1 MKKLISILL
10 VLTMIFSI
18 SAMMSYAAEESVS
31 FIIASDTHY
40 SKITETVKRNVTV
53 APAPASVENEE
64 TYAHAVATGQLRYE
78 SEAVLDAFLSQAA
91 ASDEKYVIISGD
103 LTDSG
108 SETDAAAMVEKLKA
122 FETSSKKSVFVIPG
136 NHDVISFTKAQ
147 FKEYY
152 KDFGYDKAI
161 AQDSASASYTVDI
174 DGGYRLLM
182 IDTTGEKLSGHQL
195 DEARVNWIKAQCQKA
210 KSDKKHLVAVMHH
223 NLLQHFAFDFMHE
236 GAVIS
241 NIFGL
246 EDLFCEYDV
255 KYVFSGHSHAQDIMK
270 YENDNGKVFY
280 EVVTAALNLFP
291 VSYRV
296 VDFSKSGVNFETK
309 AIKKIDTS
317 KFASY
322 GIDSDAIAKADADF
336 MGYAHIMYIEGIK
349 KFFTQKISDEI
360 LCDIFD
366 VTLENNEEIYHIL
379 RKMGGKLE
387 NVIEFPLYTK
397 DLSDIEE
404 ERVSISIKKRDSNG
418 NPVTQKDAD
427 GNEVSVMIE
436 VFSLQEIVESYGG
449 RMVDSVY
456 KNLLDL
462 AALLYEIHITGREG
476 LRLDSTEYSV
486 TVNSLAATMNY
497 CLYAV
502 STDEYAALLKFLVN
516 RLEPSFFGQMP
527 KDLYANIA
535 GIHDSFE
542 QNILFITYMLSPFI
556 KSAFTDDDP
565 EDNNVKLEAYK
576 SFEVA
581 PQNPPQ
587 QEKPKEE
594 PKEDTSFRAKFVAF
608 FDKIAEFFRMIFS
621 VLTFQGVF

>member
-1 MKKLISILL
+1 MKKIISILL
-10 VLTMIFSI
+10 VLTMIFSM
-18 SAMMSYAAEESVS
+18 SAMMSYAAEEKVS

-40 SKITETVKRNVTV
+40 SKITETGRSIAV
-53 APAPASVENEE
+53 AAKTNDE
-64 TYAHAVATGQLRYE
+64 TYSHAVATGQLRYE
-78 SEAVLDAFLSQAA
+78 SEAVLDAFLSEAEAA
-91 ASDEKYVIISGD
+91 AAKYVIIAGD

-108 SETDAAAMVEKLKA
+108 SETDAAAMADKLRA
-122 FETSSKKSVFVIPG
+122 FEASSKKSVFVVPG
-136 NHDVISFTKAQ
+136 NHDMISFSKDK

-161 AQDSASASYTVDI
+161 AQDSASASYTVDV

-182 IDTTGEKLSGHQL
+182 IDTTGETISGHQL

-210 KSDKKHLVAVMHH
+210 KSDKKHIIAVMHH
-223 NLLQHFAFDFMHE
+223 NLLQHFAFDFVHD
-236 GAVIS
+236 GAIIDDS
-241 NIFGL
+241 FGL
-246 EDLFCEYDV
+246 KELFCEYDV
-255 KYVFSGHSHAQDIMK
+255 KYVFSGHTHAQDIMK
-270 YENDNGKVFY
+270 YENSSGKAFY

-291 VSYRV
+291 VAYRV
-296 VDFSKSGVNFETK
+296 VGFSKSGVNFETK
-309 AIKKIDTS
+309 SITKIDTS

-322 GIDSDAIAKADADF
+322 GIDSEAIAQANADF
-336 MGYAHIMYIEGIK
+336 MAYAHIMYNEGIK
-349 KFFTQKISDEI
+349 KLISDKFKSET
-360 LCDIFD
+360 LCDIFG
-366 VTLENNEEIYHIL
+366 VTYENNKEVYLIL
-379 RKMGGKLE
+379 HKIGEKLE
-387 NVIEFPLYTK
+387 NVMRMPLYTK
-397 DLSDIEE
+397 DLPENEE
-404 ERVSISIKKRDSNG
+404 ERTVLSIQAVDADG
-418 NPVTQKDAD
+418 NPLVQKDAD
-427 GNEVSVMIE
+427 NNEIPVMIDVYSME
-436 VFSLQEIVESYGG
+436 EIVVSYGG

-456 KNLLDL
+456 KTILDL

-486 TVNSLAATMNY
+486 TVNSLAAAMNY

-502 STDEYAALLKFLVN
+502 TTEEYGVLIQFLMRKF
-516 RLEPSFFGQMP
+516 EPSFFGQMP
-527 KDLYANIA
+527 IELYKHIA
-535 GIHDSFE
+535 SGHDAFE
-542 QNILFITYMLSPFI
+542 QNILFITYLLSPFI

-581 PQNPPQ
+581 PQEPPQ